1 MPETLRLDEIR
12 LPIGKGIAGY
22 VAETGEVLSIKD
34 AYNDPRFNPEID
46 LATGYFTRNVLCAPL
61 ISINGKTIGVIQLLN
76 KCNNE
81 DFDDYDIELLKAF
94 CAQAAVLYEN
104 ACLFEENEKT
114 LSSFLK
120 TLAKVIDA
128 RDPVTAGHSERVAAY
143 AKRIGTHFDLSEAR
157 LKILDYAAALHDI
170 GKIGIRDDILLK
182 PSSFTEKEREIIKT
196 HAKITQDIL
205 EQMYFSPELRSIPH
219 IASSHHE
226 RLDGSGYP
234 QGLKKDQISFLAR
247 ILGVADVYDA
257 LVSYDRPYK
266 RAFSQQEALE
276 ILVDGRGIGFDPDIV
291 DTFFIKHLYLD
302 EQRAFARIRNDFYID
317 FKPLVTSQPLAS
329 GFEQAKTIDVSANG
343 LLFSLDYPLK
353 EGRYLELTLH
363 LPHYDLPLIAK
374 TVRCIKEDGTYSI
387 ALSFINLNDE
397 MKARLA
403 EYLTQIEI

>member
-1 MPETLRLDEIR
+1 
-12 LPIGKGIAGY
+12 
-22 VAETGEVLSIKD
+22 
-34 AYNDPRFNPEID
+34 
-46 LATGYFTRNVLCAPL
+46 
-61 ISINGKTIGVIQLLN
+61 
-76 KCNNE
+76 
-81 DFDDYDIELLKAF
+81 
-94 CAQAAVLYEN
+94 
-104 ACLFEENEKT
+104 
-114 LSSFLK
+114 
-120 TLAKVIDA
+120 
-128 RDPVTAGHSERVAAY
+128 
-143 AKRIGTHFDLSEAR
+143 
-157 LKILDYAAALHDI
+157 
-170 GKIGIRDDILLK
+170 
-182 PSSFTEKEREIIKT
+182 
-196 HAKITQDIL
+196 
-205 EQMYFSPELRSIPH
+205 MYFSPELRSIPH

-226 RLDGSGYP
+226 RLNGTGYP
-234 QGLKKDQISFLAR
+234 QGLKEDQISFLAR
-247 ILGVADVYDA
+247 ILAVADVYDA

-276 ILVDGRGIGFDPDIV
+276 ILVDGRGTGFDPDIV

-374 TVRCIKEDGTYSI
+374 TVRCMKEDGSYKI

-403 EYLTQIEI
+403 EYLTLIDI